1 MYYVRDNYQGRR
13 AKILQFRNE
22 QDICIAIILAAADF
36 EWTIR
41 RIILSL
47 SLIPNK
53 IVREDKR
60 YLYKCSGLLKYKK
73 VWNQLISNFP
83 KLITPRYPDTKLEV
97 VIQDWIEFE
106 KKYDFR
112 HGIVHGSKAN
122 LKYDEGCKALTTIMQ
137 ATDDIYHFSKANGYD
152 VYTKVKVTRN
162 NKHETS
168 KKGVTN
174 A

>member
-1 MYYVRDNYQGRR
+1 MFYVRDSYQGRR

-47 SLIPNK
+47 SLVPNK
-53 IVREDKR
+53 IVREDESFLGNCSGSGR
-60 YLYKCSGLLKYKK
+60 YLY
-73 VWNQLISNFP
+73 VWNQLLPRNS
-83 KLITPRYPDTKLEV
+83 KLINPYNSKNLRLES
-97 VIQDWIEFE
+97 VIKDWNEF
-106 KKYDFR
+106 KGVFKDYR
-112 HGIVHGSKAN
+112 HGIVHGFKAN
-122 LKYDEGCKALTTIMQ
+122 LKYDEGCIALNIILK
-137 ATDDIYHFSKANGYD
+137 ATDDIYEFSKANGYD

-162 NKHETS
+162 K

>member
-1 MYYVRDNYQGRR
+1 MYYVRDSYQGRR

-22 QDICIAIILAAADF
+22 QDICIAIFLAAADF

-60 YLYKCSGLLKYKK
+60 YLYKCSGLAKYKK
-73 VWNQLISNFP
+73 VWNQLISNIP
-83 KLITPRYPDTKLEV
+83 ELITPRYSETKLEV

-106 KKYDFR
+106 KKYEFR
-112 HGIVHGSKAN
+112 HGIVHGFKSN
-122 LKYDEGCKALTTIMQ
+122 LKYDEGCKALDTIMQ
-137 ATDDIYHFSKANGYD
+137 ATADIYGFSMDNGYD
-152 VYTKVKVTRN
+152 VYTKVKIVRN
-162 NKHETS
+162 T
-168 KKGVTN
+168 KKGV
-174 A
+174 